1 MIRQPTHRRDGMRK
15 HLGIAA
21 AIACV
26 TVIAACSSSTKG
38 TPSRGSS
45 APATGSSTS
54 VAGLKASV
62 QQAMQAATSFH
73 MIGSGADDSGKP
85 IQFDIHF
92 GQHQAAGS
100 IVQEGLKIE
109 LINPGGQSVYFKAPD
124 SLWQQEGG
132 AAAVTLFHGKWVKVP
147 ANDARFSDLTKS
159 FDKDSFVGQ
168 MMSASGSPSDA
179 DLHKVGP
186 ATVNGTPA
194 IKYRS
199 ESDHSEL
206 YVAADGPPVIVK
218 IVDPSSTG
226 GALTFS
232 EYGKAYSVTPPP
244 DSQTV
249 DFAKLE
255 GNHH

>member
-1 MIRQPTHRRDGMRK
+1 MRK
-15 HLGIAA
+15 HLSIAA
-21 AIACV
+21 AIGCAA
-26 TVIAACSSSTKG
+26 VIAACTSSTKG
-38 TPSRGSS
+38 SPSNGSS
-45 APATGSSTS
+45 APGSGSSTS
-54 VAGLKASV
+54 VADLKASV

-73 MIGSGADDSGKP
+73 MVGNGPDDSGKP

-100 IVQEGLKIE
+100 IVQSGVKIE

-132 AAAVTLFHGKWVKVP
+132 AAAVALFHGKWVKVP
-147 ANDARFSDLTKS
+147 ANDPRFSDLTKS
-159 FDKDSFVGQ
+159 FDKDSFVSQ
-168 MMSASGSPSDA
+168 MMSASGSSSDS

-199 ESDHSEL
+199 ESDHTEL
-206 YVAADGPPVIVK
+206 YVAANGPPVIVK
-218 IVDPSSTG
+218 IVDQSSNG

-232 EYGKAYSVTPPP
+232 DYGKEYAVTPPP

-255 GNHH
+255 GNH